1 MMNTLLKLNKENKEI
16 YICGD
21 FNINLLKYDEDTV
34 VQEFYNLMT
43 SNGFIPQI
51 TLPTRITDSSMTLI
65 DNIYSNMFLYNTF
78 SGNIIIEIAAHLL
91 QFVSID
97 ASKIEY
103 NKFKYYKRNY
113 RNFSE
118 ESFLADITIQK
129 WNNDFEDV
137 NDSYNDFIFRLE
149 GCVNRH
155 APIQKLNQK
164 EQKRN
169 QKPWI
174 TNEILKRIKYRNKL
188 FAQRKNN
195 PSDENIKRI
204 YVLFRN
210 AINRDIKAAKKSY

>member
-1 MMNTLLKLNKENKEI
+1 MTNTLFKLNKENKEI

-21 FNINLLKYDEDTV
+21 FNINLLKYDEDIA

-65 DNIYSNMFLYNTF
+65 DNIYSNTFLNNTF
-78 SGNIIIEIAAHLL
+78 SGNIIIEIADHLL

-97 ASKIEY
+97 TSKIEY

-129 WNNDFEDV
+129 WKNDFEDV

-169 QKPWI
+169 QKP
-174 TNEILKRIKYRNKL
+174 Y
-188 FAQRKNN
+188 
-195 PSDENIKRI
+195 
-204 YVLFRN
+204 Y
-210 AINRDIKAAKKSY
+210 